1 MPTRAFQTYYELG
14 NHSKNQWLKPLR
26 NSLSVSRTKF
36 DVRDFWTITGLDMVY
51 NFKYLRVLLDHTLS
65 WEDHGEYIGNKTST
79 RLGIL
84 RQARKVLPKSTCVM
98 LYNTIIVLP
107 LFVYCSS
114 GTVVELGANLI

>member
-1 MPTRAFQTYYELG
+1 
-14 NHSKNQWLKPLR
+14 
-26 NSLSVSRTKF
+26 
-36 DVRDFWTITGLDMVY
+36 MVC

-84 RQARKVLPKSTCVM
+84 RRARKGLPKSTCLM

-107 LFVYCSS
+107 LFVYCSY
-114 GTVVELGANLI
+114 GTVVRLGANLI